1 MNKSSHII
9 FAYNFD
15 SAGNSSKPKVEEVAA
30 ELKNEGLAWVHLDA
44 NSKTTK
50 TWLEKEVSYLDH
62 LIIDALTA
70 EQTRPRITQ
79 FSSGLLVILRGA
91 NLNKNSEPDDMISVR
106 MWIDDQRIIT
116 LQRRPLK
123 AINDLNQAIEDGKLV
138 KSSSEFLYNIIYQ
151 ILNDISPFVYDLNEK
166 VDSLEDKVITTHDIR
181 FREEVLNVR
190 TKSTMFK
197 SYLTP
202 QKKVI
207 SLLCDAEIKWIDIWA
222 KRHFHENLDQISH
235 LIEECEEALS
245 RSHILHQELNNA
257 LSENLNKS
265 IYKLSLI
272 TVIFMPLT
280 FITGLFGMNVDG
292 IPGAENPNAF
302 YICVFVMLF
311 LALIHFVV
319 IRKNNRFK

>member
-1 MNKSSHII
+1 MTKSGHII

-15 SAGNSSKPKVEEVAA
+15 SLGKASKLRNEEVAQ
-30 ELKNEGLAWVHLDA
+30 ELRNDGLAWVHLDA
-44 NSKTTK
+44 NSKMTK
-50 TWLEKEVSYLDH
+50 SWLEKEVSYLDH

-79 FSSGLLVILRGA
+79 FSSGLLIILRGV
-91 NLNKNSEPDDMISVR
+91 NLNKDAQPDDMISIR

-116 LQRRPLK
+116 LERRPLK
-123 AINDLNQAIEDGKLV
+123 AIGDFYNHIENGKLI
-138 KSSSEFLYNIIYQ
+138 KGSGEFLYNIIYQ
-151 ILNDISPFVYDLNEK
+151 ILSDISPFVYSLNER
-166 VDSLEDKVITTHDIR
+166 VDALEDKVIATHDIK

-190 TKSTMFK
+190 TKSTIFK
-197 SYLTP
+197 SYLSP
-202 QKKVI
+202 QRKVI
-207 SLLCDAEIKWIDIWA
+207 SILCETNMQWIDVWA

-235 LIEECEEALS
+235 LIEECEEALN

-280 FITGLFGMNVDG
+280 FITGLFGMNVGG
-292 IPGAENPNAF
+292 IPGANDPSAF
-302 YICVFVMLF
+302 SIGAFAMLF
-311 LALIHFVV
+311 VALIHFLI
-319 IRKNNRFK
+319 IRNNDRFN

>member
-1 MNKSSHII
+1 MHKSNHII

-15 SAGNSSKPKVEEVAA
+15 SVGKASKLKVEEVAT

-50 TWLEKEVSYLDH
+50 SWLEKEVSYLDH

-79 FSSGLLVILRGA
+79 FSSGLLIILRGV
-91 NLNKNSEPDDMISVR
+91 NLNKNSEPDDMISIR

-123 AINDLNQAIEDGKLV
+123 AINDFNQAIEGGKLI

-151 ILNDISPFVYDLNEK
+151 ILSDISPFVYSLNER
-166 VDSLEDKVITTHDIR
+166 VDALEDKVIATHDIK

-190 TKSTMFK
+190 TKSTIFK
-197 SYLTP
+197 SYLMP
-202 QKKVI
+202 QRKVI
-207 SLLCDAEIKWIDIWA
+207 SLLCDVQMQWIDIWA

-235 LIEECEEALS
+235 LIEECEEALN

-280 FITGLFGMNVDG
+280 FITGLFGMNIGG
-292 IPGAENPNAF
+292 IPGSEDPAAF
-302 YICVFVMLF
+302 YISVFAMLL
-311 LALIHFVV
+311 LALLHFLV
-319 IRKNNRFK
+319 IRNNDRFK